1 MTIPEIWIRIIHLLR
16 ISLSE
21 DISSDIREKRSTLRN
36 LALTHPWLTDIAL
49 DELWRSMET
58 LQPVGFLV
66 IDRFNEFPSGFLK
79 CRPENWVSSL
89 FRFRLFSRG

>member
-1 MTIPEIWIRIIHLLR
+1 MQAPLDIWMNIIHFFR
-16 ISLSE
+16 ISLTQDKSA
-21 DISSDIREKRSTLRN
+21 DIRDKRSALRA

-66 IDRFNEFPSGFLK
+66 IDRFEEFPSGFFDF
-79 CRPENWVSSL
+79 RDEPESWVS
-89 FRFRLFSRG
+89 